1 MNVFILDKNM
11 EKSAQML
18 DDARLRVQINE
29 ATQILMANYNRE
41 HFPDAKIGHVNHPVT
56 KFYEYGSDQFGELFE
71 YLSKLLV
78 EYNIRFNK
86 YHQNDF
92 WFAGFLHAVMPKTR
106 YDNEFK
112 YSKTYINGVMTD
124 DISEIRKYISTK
136 PMHKKP
142 TWTNREKPDWWEV

>member
-11 EKSAQML
+11 ERSAQML
-18 DDARLRVQINE
+18 DDLHLRAQINE

-41 HFPDAKIGHVNHPVT
+41 YFPDAKIGHVNHPVT

-92 WFAGFLHAVMPKTR
+92 WFAGFCMLLCLKR
-106 YDNEFK
+106 
-112 YSKTYINGVMTD
+112 GMTMN
-124 DISEIRKYISTK
+124 SNT
-136 PMHKKP
+136 PKP
-142 TWTNREKPDWWEV
+142 TWTNREKPDWWEVK